1 MISAL
6 SAAALQIAGFYN
18 QNGYDLSKTLQRLSS
33 GKKFQTPADDIGNY
47 MRAKDLQSQ
56 ADGYNPILTNLSEW
70 KGAMDIASTAAGEIS
85 NTLQRLKEL
94 VTLSQQ
100 STDSNQKDAYQG
112 EFSQLV
118 NNVDKIVQSTY
129 YEGAYLLNN
138 TAGTT
143 QATVYLNPDT
153 SLNNTLDINLPVAVD
168 LAAVTNLQSV
178 NIGSTAPNYV
188 NAAQYVADATAG
200 NNTFIAAASGY
211 TTTLNSLY
219 NIATT
224 TQTNTLSAVSIIS
237 GIDDAAEMVKYTMQS
252 VHQQTATAM
261 LAQANL
267 FSQGVLALYHNM

>member
-1 MISAL
+1 MISAM
-6 SAAALQIAGFYN
+6 SSAALQIAGFYN
-18 QNGYDLSKTLQRLSS
+18 QNGYDLSKTLLRLSS
-33 GKKFQTPADDIGNY
+33 GKKFQTPADDIGGY

-56 ADGYNPILTNLSEW
+56 ADGYDPVLTNLSEW
-70 KGAMDIASTAAGEIS
+70 KGAMNVASSAAGEIS
-85 NTLQRLKEL
+85 NTLQRLGEL
-94 VTLSQQ
+94 VTLSRQ
-100 STDSNQKDAYQG
+100 SADSNQKDAYQS

-138 TAGTT
+138 STGAT
-143 QATVYLNPDT
+143 QATIYLNPDT

-168 LAAVTNLQSV
+168 STAMTHLQSV
-178 NIGSTAPNYV
+178 DIGSTAPDYV
-188 NAAQYVADATAG
+188 NAAQYVADATAK
-200 NNTFIAAASGY
+200 NNAFIAATSGY
-211 TTTLNSLY
+211 TTTLNSFF

-224 TQTNTLSAVSIIS
+224 TQTNTLSAVSTIS